1 MGSRHTHAPSH
12 WVLNNDYYIS
22 TWLLSTHGSD
32 DIHLWTLPIFLISTT
47 PPVKFYDCILKVAVL
62 SCLQNLSAGRH
73 TDMMHSPQMFSK
85 LLGCDKCLSVYL
97 QVSIPGDID
106 FTGNIYI
113 YIFQCVPGD
122 CILHMMLLCWQ
133 KSVKITSVVVPAA
146 KGVTSST
153 CCLDDTHKQLMLS
166 QLAISNL
173 A

>member
-113 YIFQCVPGD
+113 YISMCARWLYPAHDAAVLTKICQNHICG
-122 CILHMMLLCWQ
+122 CSRCKRCHQLHMLPWWHTHTADA
-133 KSVKITSVVVPAA
+133 VAA
-146 KGVTSST
+146 G
-153 CCLDDTHKQLMLS
+153 
-166 QLAISNL
+166 N
-173 A
+173 